1 MQIFLK
7 QKVSLI
13 ATIVT
18 LQSGAVPLK
27 QPFKY
32 RVSSTVAFIT
42 VDIPVHVLS

>member
-7 QKVSLI
+7 QKVLLI

-27 QPFKY
+27 HPFKY
-32 RVSSTVAFIT
+32 RISSTVAFIT
-42 VDIPVHVLS
+42 VHVLS